1 MISKTIELNAKQD
14 TRDLAARIAPL
25 LEPGDV
31 IRLYG
36 DLGSGKTFFAS
47 ALGRELGIEEFL
59 DSPSFVLLK
68 EYQARDFPLYHLDL
82 YRLKRTE
89 DLNELGLF
97 DILES
102 GVTLIEWPELASG
115 VIPERMLNLD
125 LRFSYDGRRRTVEV
139 LARGRFSG
147 YFDEHQSNGR
157 FE

>member
-1 MISKTIELNAKQD
+1 MMRRTIELKSKRD
-14 TRDLAARIAPL
+14 TRGLAARIAPL
-25 LEPGDV
+25 LSPGDV

-36 DLGSGKTFFAS
+36 NLGSGKTFFAS
-47 ALGRELGIEEFL
+47 ALGRELGVDEFL

-82 YRLKRTE
+82 YRLKIVE
-89 DLNELGLF
+89 DLNDLGLF

-125 LRFSYDGRRRTVEV
+125 LRFSYDGTRREVEV
-139 LARGRFSG
+139 VARGRFSD
-147 YFDEHQSNGR
+147 YFTQNPIKREV
-157 FE
+157 

>member
-1 MISKTIELNAKQD
+1 MPRANELKSIQD

-25 LEPGDV
+25 LAPGDV

-47 ALGRELGIEEFL
+47 ALGRELGVDEFL

-82 YRLKRTE
+82 YRLRRVE

-97 DILES
+97 EILET

-125 LRFSYDGRRRTVEV
+125 LRFSYDGRRREVEI

-147 YFDEHQSNGR
+147 YFDEYQSNGR